1 MRQIGNVPSIEEI
14 QNLYRKGDIEALRGL
29 NETLAK
35 RSNQRLTTLEKAG
48 LDTTAAYKRVT
59 DKLSDFDFAKN
70 DRFSRSRKLS
80 LDQLYDQVRSESN
93 FLRWQTSTVSGEMKR
108 REEIW
113 EGLVSQK
120 IDEKTGDIKEPVI
133 DLSGVTDIDA
143 FKKKFLE
150 FLDTNAWEE
159 IKKHL
164 YTKNILNE
172 AGEAISAGASVEDLT
187 EAMNSYMNGETDE
200 DLFTIWDSWTSVSK

>member
-1 MRQIGNVPSIEEI
+1 M
-14 QNLYRKGDIEALRGL
+14 
-29 NETLAK
+29 
-35 RSNQRLTTLEKAG
+35 
-48 LDTTAAYKRVT
+48 
-59 DKLSDFDFAKN
+59 
-70 DRFSRSRKLS
+70 
-80 LDQLYDQVRSESN
+80 
-93 FLRWQTSTVSGEMKR
+93 RWQTSTVSGEMKR

-113 EGLVSQK
+113 EGLISQK

>member
-14 QNLYRKGDIEALRGL
+14 QSLYRKGDEEALRGL

-70 DRFSRSRKLS
+70 DRFSRSKKLS
-80 LDQLYDQVRSESN
+80 LDQLYDQVRAESN
-93 FLRWQTSTVSGEMKR
+93 FLRWQTSTPAGEMKR
-108 REEIW
+108 RENIWQSLTTQSIGEDGEIK
-113 EGLVSQK
+113 QP
-120 IDEKTGDIKEPVI
+120 TI
-133 DLSGVTDIDA
+133 DLGNVGDIDA

-150 FLDTNAWEE
+150 FLDTDSWEE
-159 IKKHL
+159 LKKRL
-164 YTKNILNE
+164 YHQNILNE
-172 AGEAISAGASVEDLT
+172 AGEAISAGADIEELN
-187 EAMNSYMNGETDE
+187 EAMQKWIDGETE
-200 DLFTIWDSWTSVSK
+200 KDLFTIWDSWTSVKN